1 MIKTE
6 DIIKSIMHELEISHP
21 DYNIYIGTL
30 EENAKYP
37 CFLIYLGLE
46 NGKIADTDLIKKTL
60 TVDIVYFNSNKAKD
74 NKDYIAKV
82 QVKDNLEEL
91 WLNKNYIKV
100 GNKKIKF
107 DYSINNADDLLNV
120 TLKVIYFNNIVKEI
134 VDYEIIKEIIINTK
148 TCNHN
153 PSII

>member
-6 DIIKSIMHELEISHP
+6 DIAKSIIQELKKLYP
-21 DYNIYIGTL
+21 DCSFYIGTL
-30 EENAKYP
+30 EEKAIYP

-82 QVKDNLEEL
+82 QVKDNLEL

-100 GNKKIKF
+100 DNKKLRF
-107 DYSINNADDLLNV
+107 EYSTNSADDLLNV
-120 TLKVIYFNNIVKEI
+120 TLKITYFNNIIREG
-134 VDYEIIKEIIINTK
+134 VDYELIQEVIFN
-148 TCNHN
+148 NQN
-153 PSII
+153 S